1 MTRSRSITRRTALAA
16 STAVAGCS
24 LLAPR
29 VALADER
36 DGSAASS
43 GVLDFLYIDSANA
56 YVGDAQHVV
65 VRLQGVSD
73 LESATLSL
81 TNACTAETLSC
92 AMSAAANGSMLFSFA
107 VADEGTYE
115 VTRLDYVRAG
125 GAGAVDFTDCD
136 ASYRSFTAAF
146 DEAGVS
152 LMSETAG
159 ADAPELRVYSDDKS
173 GGMALS
179 GEFEAGA
186 GSDDLAPADD
196 ERPEGRSVDLMAAD
210 EVVVALDPGHV
221 GKGLNGASGVN
232 GTREQD
238 CTWKIAQYC
247 REELERYQGVSVVY
261 TLTPDSAVSGNE
273 LQFRVNSAVAQG
285 ADVLVSLHLNAA
297 GKPNNYAY
305 GAEVYVPYDA
315 SYNSSTHAVGEALA
329 KRIIAE
335 LEGLGLYNR
344 GVKIRTINNNPNY
357 SYENGDDG
365 DYYGV
370 IRYARQ
376 QNLPAI
382 IVEHAFLDNQSDYD
396 RFLSSDAKLRQLGQA
411 DARGIIAYFGLTN
424 EPSNEVKMYR
434 LYNPNSGEHFYTG
447 SSSERDNLT
456 AVGWRYECVG
466 WVSPKTSQTPVYR
479 LYNPNAGDHHY
490 TTSASERDQLKG
502 LGWVYEGIGWY
513 SDDAKAKPVYRQ
525 YNPNAVAGAHNFTTS
540 ASERDTLIKVG
551 WRDEGTAWYALDGSS
566 DSVDLNN
573 EYHGLSSRTPIMG
586 ATTISS
592 ERMVSYY
599 RGTGAAYPSDVYAQY
614 GAPTIDDFCRILVE
628 EANGEGVR
636 AEVLFAQVSVETGNL
651 RFGGQ
656 VKVGQ
661 CNFGGLGATDGGA
674 SGADFSG
681 YGADGVRT
689 GLRAQSQH
697 LKAYASKDALN
708 GICVDPRFSLVTRGV
723 APMVENLGSGK
734 WATDKTYASKLLRV
748 MNAL

>member
-43 GVLDFLYIDSANA
+43 GVLDFLYIDSTNA

-73 LESATLSL
+73 VESATLSL

-159 ADAPELRVYSDDKS
+159 ADVPELRVYSDDKS

-179 GEFEAGA
+179 GEFDAGA

-273 LQFRVNSAVAQG
+273 LQLRVNNAVAQG

-297 GKPNNYAY
+297 NGYAY

-344 GVKIRTINNNPNY
+344 GVKIRTINNDPDY

-376 QNLPAI
+376 KNLPAI

-456 AVGWRYECVG
+456 AVGWR
-466 WVSPKTSQTPVYR
+466 
-479 LYNPNAGDHHY
+479 
-490 TTSASERDQLKG
+490 
-502 LGWVYEGIGWY
+502 
-513 SDDAKAKPVYRQ
+513 
-525 YNPNAVAGAHNFTTS
+525 
-540 ASERDTLIKVG
+540 
-551 WRDEGTAWYALDGSS
+551 DEGTAWYALDGSS

-592 ERMVSYY
+592 ERMVAYY

-681 YGADGVRT
+681 YGADGVRM